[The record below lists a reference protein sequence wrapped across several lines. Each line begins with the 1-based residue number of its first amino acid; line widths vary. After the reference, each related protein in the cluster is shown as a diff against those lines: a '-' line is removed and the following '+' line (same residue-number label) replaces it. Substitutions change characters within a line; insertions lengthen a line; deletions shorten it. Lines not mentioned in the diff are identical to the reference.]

1 MSTNRIVR
9 ITVGATLIAYGI
21 YSQNAWFALGL
32 LPLLTGLINW
42 CPLEMKMG
50 TCDPASGCCA
60 SPVTQRQST
69 SACCTPST
77 PTRISAFSAVQ
88 SSQISDCCSDN
99 DACCPTVTKI
109 EVLGT
114 GCKRCGEL
122 ESAAREAVADLD
134 GEFEVIKVEDFQTIA
149 AYRVMHTPGLV
160 INGKVRSTGRVL
172 TPEEIRVLLE
182 TDNVIKEKTDTAC
195 CA

>member
-1 MSTNRIVR
+1 MSINRIIRVV
-9 ITVGATLIAYGI
+9 VGLGLIAYGI
-21 YSQNAWFALGL
+21 YAQNWWFALGI
-32 LPLLTGLINW
+32 LPLLTGIINW

-50 TCDPASGCCA
+50 TCDPVSGCCA
-60 SPVTQRQST
+60 TPNADVQASS
-69 SACCTPST
+69 CCTSSKP
-77 PTRISAFSAVQ
+77 PLFSAVKPAAQ
-88 SSQISDCCSDN
+88 TACCGD
-99 DACCPTVTKI
+99 DEACCPAVTKI

-134 GEFEVIKVEDFQTIA
+134 GEFEVIKVEDLQTIA